1 MATEVSIIRKNVMK
15 LARKAKPVEDLREA
29 VLTEGG
35 RLTDFGRE
43 VVSAAKKHGVKQ
55 ALIADL
61 FDISRSAVSQNY
73 GKL

>member
-1 MATEVSIIRKNVMK
+1 MPTEVSIIRKNVIK

-29 VLTEGG
+29 VLTDGG
-35 RLTDFGRE
+35 RLTDFGRD
-43 VVSAAKKHGVKQ
+43 VIAAAKKHGVRQ